1 MTLIRISN
9 LTFAYDQNPVLK
21 DLTLEIEEGTLCGII
36 GPNGVGKS
44 TLLKL
49 ISGQLK
55 PSAGRITV
63 CDKEVQFGTDK
74 SRARLFAAV
83 PQESSAIF
91 GYTVSE
97 IVMMARF
104 IRQKRILFEH
114 PDDWRA
120 VQEALQE
127 TDMLHLAD
135 RPMNQ
140 LSGGER
146 QRVYIARALAQ
157 ETPVL
162 LLDEPASHLDLKYQ
176 VIVYDLMKRLQ
187 TQKKKT
193 IIMVTHDLNLASQY
207 CDTIVLIGK
216 NGKLLSGPVCDI
228 LNKETVKMI
237 FDIECRVIVYQGLNI
252 FVPMGQPVYKKS

>member
-1 MTLIRISN
+1 MTLIQIRN
-9 LTFAYDQNPVLK
+9 LTFAYDQDPVLK
-21 DLTLEIEEGTLCGII
+21 DLFLDIEEGTLCGII

-55 PSAGRITV
+55 PSDGRITV
-63 CDKEVQFGTDK
+63 CNKEVQFGTDK
-74 SRARLFAAV
+74 SRARLIATV

-104 IRQKRILFEH
+104 IRQKRILFEY

-120 VQEALQE
+120 IQEALQE
-127 TDMLHLAD
+127 TDVLHLAD
-135 RPMNQ
+135 RPVNQ

-176 VIVYDLMKRLQ
+176 VIVYDLLKRLQ
-187 TQKKKT
+187 IQKKKT
-193 IIMVTHDLNLASQY
+193 IIMVTHDLNLAGQY
-207 CDTIVLIGK
+207 CDTVVLIGK
-216 NGKLLSGPVCDI
+216 DGKLLSGPVSDI

-237 FDIECRVIVYQGLNI
+237 FDIECRVMVYEGLNI
-252 FVPMGQPVYKKS
+252 FIPIGQSVCRNS